1 MRFAG
6 TSLAVTS
13 PLFVGIALPA
23 RVLPTGAPTVG
34 LGRGALSGGGTRGVP
49 GRQEWRGRR
58 QADLRAGGA
67 GGIPPSHPAREDA
80 PYAAA
85 TPPLSWV
92 SRRCPASRKR
102 PGASAALFGGEADLA
117 SAKARAERPAHPA
130 ARCQSAARCDG
141 RSARAFADARTV
153 PPKNDADWMARCHT
167 VPPRLSIPDFPMRG
181 FVKGVRLRRTPSLPP
196 LHLVPIRILSRRR
209 DAGCLLK
216 SVFGL
221 PLMPRTHRSEWM
233 HAVTGT
239 GCKLTLDWRSSPDV
253 RRFR

>member
-34 LGRGALSGGGTRGVP
+34 LGRGALSGGRTRGVP

-92 SRRCPASRKR
+92 SRRCPAFRKR
-102 PGASAALFGGEADLA
+102 PGASAALFGMHRRRRSLRREPARNASARRARKGVREADLA
-117 SAKARAERPAHPA
+117 NTKARAGCPAHPA

-167 VPPRLSIPDFPMRG
+167 VPPRLSIPDFATLSI
-181 FVKGVRLRRTPSLPP
+181 KDLSGVS
-196 LHLVPIRILSRRR
+196 SE
-209 DAGCLLK
+209 DKKNQCLL
-216 SVFGL
+216 
-221 PLMPRTHRSEWM
+221 
-233 HAVTGT
+233 
-239 GCKLTLDWRSSPDV
+239 
-253 RRFR
+253 

>member
-1 MRFAG
+1 MLRAGVVRFAG

-13 PLFVGIALPA
+13 PLSDGIALPA
-23 RVLPTGAPTVG
+23 RVVPTGAPTAG
-34 LGRGALSGGGTRGVP
+34 LGRGALSGGRTRGVP

-117 SAKARAERPAHPA
+117 NAKARAGCPAHPA

-167 VPPRLSIPDFPMRG
+167 VPPRLSIPDFATLSLFNEIKSHPYLSGSLNMSFLLYFSHEDFGKSSLWTPHTARH
-181 FVKGVRLRRTPSLPP
+181 RL
-196 LHLVPIRILSRRR
+196 
-209 DAGCLLK
+209 A
-216 SVFGL
+216 
-221 PLMPRTHRSEWM
+221 
-233 HAVTGT
+233 
-239 GCKLTLDWRSSPDV
+239 
-253 RRFR
+253 

>member
-13 PLFVGIALPA
+13 PLSDGIALPA
-23 RVLPTGAPTVG
+23 RVVPTSAPTAG

-92 SRRCPASRKR
+92 SRRCPAFRKR

-117 SAKARAERPAHPA
+117 NTKARAGCPAHPS

-167 VPPRLSIPDFPMRG
+167 VPPRLSFPDLPHCQIFGKCRFVVFRAPSNGCSLAAIDSDKG
-181 FVKGVRLRRTPSLPP
+181 FLVKYRQKSL
-196 LHLVPIRILSRRR
+196 
-209 DAGCLLK
+209 CLLPM
-216 SVFGL
+216 L
-221 PLMPRTHRSEWM
+221 P
-233 HAVTGT
+233 
-239 GCKLTLDWRSSPDV
+239 
-253 RRFR
+253 

>member
-1 MRFAG
+1 MCGCGASSRAG
-6 TSLAVTS
+6 WLGGIPPAPPARESACPRARLSRPPLTPRASSCGRLRAEGRRCAVRGHIPS
-13 PLFVGIALPA
+13 RHVPVVRRDRPPA

-34 LGRGALSGGGTRGVP
+34 LGRGALSGGRTRGVP

-117 SAKARAERPAHPA
+117 NTKARAGCPAHPA

-167 VPPRLSIPDFPMRG
+167 VPPRLSIPDFATLSISSR
-181 FVKGVRLRRTPSLPP
+181 PP
-196 LHLVPIRILSRRR
+196 
-209 DAGCLLK
+209 
-216 SVFGL
+216 
-221 PLMPRTHRSEWM
+221 
-233 HAVTGT
+233 
-239 GCKLTLDWRSSPDV
+239 
-253 RRFR
+253 

>member
-1 MRFAG
+1 MRRVFTRRMAWRNTACAPCTRIRLPPR
-6 TSLAVTS
+6 TSLASTPDASCLVLWKAS
-13 PLFVGIALPA
+13 RRGPALCGSRAHPWPSRPRCSSESYLPA
-23 RVLPTGAPTVG
+23 RVVPTGAPTAG

-92 SRRCPASRKR
+92 SRRCSASRKR

-117 SAKARAERPAHPA
+117 NTKARAGCPAHPA

-167 VPPRLSIPDFPMRG
+167 VPPRLSIPDIATLSQKSPRMDFMRG
-181 FVKGVRLRRTPSLPP
+181 
-196 LHLVPIRILSRRR
+196 
-209 DAGCLLK
+209 
-216 SVFGL
+216 
-221 PLMPRTHRSEWM
+221 
-233 HAVTGT
+233 
-239 GCKLTLDWRSSPDV
+239 
-253 RRFR
+253 RFRLIL

>member
-1 MRFAG
+1 MCPRTAQRRPSAR
-6 TSLAVTS
+6 SLPQDEA
-13 PLFVGIALPA
+13 
-23 RVLPTGAPTVG
+23 
-34 LGRGALSGGGTRGVP
+34 RGVRG
-49 GRQEWRGRR
+49 GRERRARG
-58 QADLRAGGA
+58 QADSRAGGA

-117 SAKARAERPAHPA
+117 NTKARAGCPAHPA

-167 VPPRLSIPDFPMRG
+167 VPPRLSIPDFATLSLFNDIKAHPFATRVQRDFYATPMR
-181 FVKGVRLRRTPSLPP
+181 
-196 LHLVPIRILSRRR
+196 
-209 DAGCLLK
+209 
-216 SVFGL
+216 
-221 PLMPRTHRSEWM
+221 
-233 HAVTGT
+233 
-239 GCKLTLDWRSSPDV
+239 
-253 RRFR
+253 

>member
-13 PLFVGIALPA
+13 PLSDGIALPA
-23 RVLPTGAPTVG
+23 RVVPTGAPTAG

-117 SAKARAERPAHPA
+117 NTKARAGCPAHPA

-167 VPPRLSIPDFPMRG
+167 VPPRLSIPDFATYLKILRWTAIGKSAILNHIGENGAIWIGGYCPPETGFLFCFVVFRG
-181 FVKGVRLRRTPSLPP
+181 
-196 LHLVPIRILSRRR
+196 
-209 DAGCLLK
+209 
-216 SVFGL
+216 
-221 PLMPRTHRSEWM
+221 
-233 HAVTGT
+233 
-239 GCKLTLDWRSSPDV
+239 LDWSHRV
-253 RRFR
+253 GGFLHRKHGGFG

>member
-1 MRFAG
+1 MRGYVQRAGVVRFAG

-13 PLFVGIALPA
+13 PLSAGIALPA
-23 RVLPTGAPTVG
+23 RVVPTGAPTVG

-117 SAKARAERPAHPA
+117 NTKARAGCPAHPA

-167 VPPRLSIPDFPMRG
+167 VPPRLSIPD
-181 FVKGVRLRRTPSLPP
+181 LP
-196 LHLVPIRILSRRR
+196 HYHFST
-209 DAGCLLK
+209 K
-216 SVFGL
+216 
-221 PLMPRTHRSEWM
+221 
-233 HAVTGT
+233 
-239 GCKLTLDWRSSPDV
+239 
-253 RRFR
+253 

>member
-1 MRFAG
+1 MRGCGASSRAG
-6 TSLAVTS
+6 WLGGIPPAPPARESACPRARLSRPPLTPRASSCGRLRAEGRRCAVRGHIPS
-13 PLFVGIALPA
+13 RHVPVVRRDRPA
-23 RVLPTGAPTVG
+23 RVLPTGAPTAG

-117 SAKARAERPAHPA
+117 NTKARAGCPAHPA

-167 VPPRLSIPDFPMRG
+167 VPPRLSIPDFAT
-181 FVKGVRLRRTPSLPP
+181 LSLFNE
-196 LHLVPIRILSRRR
+196 I
-209 DAGCLLK
+209 K
-216 SVFGL
+216 SH
-221 PLMPRTHRSEWM
+221 PTTE
-233 HAVTGT
+233 
-239 GCKLTLDWRSSPDV
+239 D
-253 RRFR
+253 

>member
-1 MRFAG
+1 M
-6 TSLAVTS
+6 
-13 PLFVGIALPA
+13 
-23 RVLPTGAPTVG
+23 PTGAPTVG
-34 LGRGALSGGGTRGVP
+34 LGRGALSGGRTRGVP

-117 SAKARAERPAHPA
+117 NTKARAGCPAHPA

-167 VPPRLSIPDFPMRG
+167 VPPRLSIPDFVPSSNKKRAAAIRP
-181 FVKGVRLRRTPSLPP
+181 KGASEFQ
-196 LHLVPIRILSRRR
+196 PIGGEEEIR
-209 DAGCLLK
+209 
-216 SVFGL
+216 
-221 PLMPRTHRSEWM
+221 
-233 HAVTGT
+233 
-239 GCKLTLDWRSSPDV
+239 TLDPHVANVMLYQLSYFPNS
-253 RRFR
+253 

>member
-13 PLFVGIALPA
+13 PLSAGIALPA
-23 RVLPTGAPTVG
+23 RVVPTGAPTVG

-117 SAKARAERPAHPA
+117 NTKARAGCPAHPA

-153 PPKNDADWMARCHT
+153 PPKNDADWMARCRT
-167 VPPRLSIPDFPMRG
+167 VPPRLSIPDFATLSL
-181 FVKGVRLRRTPSLPP
+181 FNEIKSHPSGSS
-196 LHLVPIRILSRRR
+196 SRQF
-209 DAGCLLK
+209 A
-216 SVFGL
+216 SNF
-221 PLMPRTHRSEWM
+221 
-233 HAVTGT
+233 
-239 GCKLTLDWRSSPDV
+239 DV
-253 RRFR
+253 NMV